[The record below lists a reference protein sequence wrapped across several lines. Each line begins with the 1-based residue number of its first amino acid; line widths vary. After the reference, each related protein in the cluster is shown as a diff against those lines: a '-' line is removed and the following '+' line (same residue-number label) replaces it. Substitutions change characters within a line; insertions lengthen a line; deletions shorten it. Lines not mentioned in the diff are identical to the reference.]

1 MGICAAPDNKKPQ
14 IKIQLSAKN
23 QQMERQL
30 VEELRIL
37 LTNKGVKIDFSPLTV
52 DRELLYMKINYERGL
67 NVLTLANGT
76 TEINSD
82 SMEKIADEIVKKS
95 REAGV

>member
-1 MGICAAPDNKKPQ
+1 MGICATPENKKPQ

>member
-1 MGICAAPDNKKPQ
+1 MGICAAPENKKPQ

-76 TEINSD
+76 
-82 SMEKIADEIVKKS
+82 DEIVKKS

>member
-1 MGICAAPDNKKPQ
+1 MGICAAPENKKPQ

>member
-1 MGICAAPDNKKPQ
+1 MGICAAPENKKPQ

-95 REAGV
+95 REARA

>member
-1 MGICAAPDNKKPQ
+1 MGICDAPENKKPQ

-76 TEINSD
+76 TEINGD
-82 SMEKIADEIVKKS
+82 SIEKIADEIAKKS
-95 REAGV
+95 REAGY

>member
-1 MGICAAPDNKKPQ
+1 MGICAAPENKKPQ

-95 REAGV
+95 REAGA